1 MGLAA
6 RVVLPGAF
14 IFDLPMRPPPN
25 ICENLHKWELGSG
38 VWSVPSTQSSY
49 AWRITLLRVYTAK
62 KIYIQCVY
70 ENVSGNNANK

>member
-62 KIYIQCVY
+62 RYTY
-70 ENVSGNNANK
+70 NVLTKRFQVSEFS

>member
-49 AWRITLLRVYTAK
+49 A
-62 KIYIQCVY
+62 
-70 ENVSGNNANK
+70 